1 MAFLPFSTGV
11 NCPYRRLS
19 ARRAVADA
27 LRVYLK
33 DNLTYIA
40 DKMNSRSLNSTG
52 RSRNPLIWPGLISSV
67 EY

>member
-1 MAFLPFSTGV
+1 MAFFPFGTGV

-19 ARRAVADA
+19 ARRAVLDA

-40 DKMNSRSLNSTG
+40 DKMTPRSLNSTG
-52 RSRNPLIWPGLISSV
+52 RSRNPLIWPGLSTSV

>member
-1 MAFLPFSTGV
+1 MGFLPLGTGV

-19 ARRAVADA
+19 ARCTVAGA

-40 DKMNSRSLNSTG
+40 DKMNATFLNSTG
-52 RSRNPLIWPGLISSV
+52 RSRNPLIWPGLIYAV